1 MTKYYIN
8 KEQQRAR
15 ARIEAKIRAA
25 VKAECIRAKA
35 EAEKLKQRR
44 AFRFP
49 KVGDL
54 LYDNATNRLVYCDGK
69 SDNQHILM
77 SFPGE
82 DTPREYTKSEIV
94 NNFRY

>member
-1 MTKYYIN
+1 MAKYYIN

-15 ARIEAKIRAA
+15 ARIGEKIRAA
-25 VKAECIRAKA
+25 VKAERIRAKA

-54 LYDNATNRLVYCDGK
+54 LYDNATNRLAYCDGE
-69 SDNQHILM
+69 SNNGRTLM

-82 DTPREYTKSEIV
+82 EPHEYTRLEII
-94 NNFRY
+94 NHFRY

>member
-25 VKAECIRAKA
+25 VKAERIRAKA
-35 EAEKLKQRR
+35 EAEKLKQHKS
-44 AFRFP
+44 FRFP
-49 KVGDL
+49 KIGDL
-54 LYDNATNRLVYCDGK
+54 LYDNATNRLAYCDGI
-69 SDNQHILM
+69 SDNGHILM

-82 DTPREYTKSEIV
+82 DTPREYAKSEII